1 MAKKVDLDNFK
12 LDGYLPSPPDDRDY
26 TTETVCLMA
35 QESFPEEYRTEGSI
49 PVLNQGA
56 NSDCV
61 AHALA
66 VATAYGQYK
75 VDSRYNDLSRGYIYG
90 NRSTLDYQGEGMYIR
105 QALKHLNHE
114 GDCFNQTFPWRGS
127 YAQMKAKIEQDA
139 EKYAQDAA
147 PQAIVNYFRLYTT
160 DEIKR
165 ALMAQGSVV
174 LGVTVYSSFDTHI
187 PLPTKNDTV
196 RGGHAMCCVG
206 WNKDGWIIQNSWG
219 KSRGDKGFY
228 YLPYDYPVD
237 EWWGITATPATPN
250 PKKDSI
256 FKRLAAWIVNIWN
269 QLKVILS
276 KNK

>member
-1 MAKKVDLDNFK
+1 MAKKINLDEIKF
-12 LDGYLPSPPDDRDY
+12 DGYMPSPPDDRDY
-26 TTETVCLMA
+26 TAETVCLMA
-35 QESFPEEYRTEGSI
+35 QESFPEEYRTEGNI
-49 PVLNQGA
+49 PVLNQGV

-61 AHALA
+61 AHSLA

-75 VDSRYNDLSRGYIYG
+75 VDGNYNDLSRGYIYG
-90 NRSTLDYQGEGMYIR
+90 NRSATDYQGEGMYIR

-127 YAQMKAKIEQDA
+127 YSQMKAKIEQDA
-139 EKYAQDAA
+139 EKYVQEAA
-147 PQAIVNYFRLYTT
+147 PQAIANYFRLYTEA
-160 DEIKR
+160 EIKR

-174 LGVTVYSSFDTHI
+174 LGVTVYSSFSTHI
-187 PLPTKNDTV
+187 PLPTKDDTR

-206 WNKDGWIIQNSWG
+206 WNREGWILQNSWG
-219 KSRGDKGFY
+219 KSSGDKGFY

-256 FKRLAAWIVNIWN
+256 FKRIAAWIVNLWN
-269 QLKVILS
+269 QIKVIFS
-276 KNK
+276 KK